1 MKKQVLMWILF
12 AVFLWGLP
20 LSAYADK
27 VRIEVDGKRV
37 ADLGA
42 STLVEDEIWVPLRE
56 LSIPFGMEFSRW
68 DKETETLTVCTPHV
82 TVIAQVGDQWLT
94 ANGVCFP
101 VQGEVLGCRGGVLV
115 PLDVL
120 CSVFDASWHREG
132 GNRAAVTISDAPK
145 IPDASIYD
153 PEDLYWLSR
162 IVYAESGGESFE
174 CQLAVAEVVL
184 NRVESEWYPD
194 DVYGVVFDQEN
205 GVQFTP
211 TENGSIYNEPSEE
224 SIAAAKLALGGSQT
238 MPDDVLFFVSTLI
251 GPNWVSEA
259 RTFVMQI
266 GITDFY
272 A

>member
-27 VRIEVDGKRV
+27 VRIEVNGKRA

-42 STLVEDEIWVPLRE
+42 STILDGEVWVPLRE
-56 LSIPFGMEFSRW
+56 ISIPLGMEACRW
-68 DKETETLTVCTPHV
+68 NEETETMTVTAPGLTVT
-82 TVIAQVGDQWLT
+82 ARVGDWWID
-94 ANGVCFP
+94 ANGVYFCAP
-101 VQGEVLGCRGGVLV
+101 GGVRRLRGGVLV
-115 PLDVL
+115 PLDALCKAFGVL
-120 CSVFDASWHREG
+120 MSGKDERCAGVEIPE
-132 GNRAAVTISDAPK
+132 NPVL
-145 IPDASIYD
+145 PDASIYD
-153 PEDLYWLSR
+153 EDDLYWLSR
-162 IVYAESGGESFE
+162 IVYAEAGGESFE

-184 NRVESEWYPD
+184 NRVEHEWYPD
-194 DVYGVVFDQEN
+194 DIYGVIFDHEN

-211 TENGSIYNEPSEE
+211 TINGSIYNNASEE
-224 SIAAAKLALGGSQT
+224 SVAAAKLALGGSQT

-266 GITDFY
+266 GVTDFY

>member
-1 MKKQVLMWILF
+1 MKKQVLAWILF
-12 AVFLWGLP
+12 AVFLWSLP
-20 LSAYADK
+20 LSAYADR
-27 VRIEVDGKRV
+27 VRIEVNGKRA

-42 STLVEDEIWVPLRE
+42 STVVEDEIWVPLRE
-56 LSIPFGMEFSRW
+56 LSIPFGMQFSRW
-68 DKETETLTVCTPHV
+68 DEETETLTVATDHV

-94 ANGVCFP
+94 ANGVCFR
-101 VQGEVLGCRGGVLV
+101 VQGEVLRYSDGVLV
-115 PLDVL
+115 PLDAL
-120 CSVFDASWHREG
+120 CSACGASWSREG
-132 GNRAAVTISDAPK
+132 KYRAAVMVPDTPK
-145 IPDASIYD
+145 YPDASIYN
-153 PEDLYWLSR
+153 PEDIYWLSR

-184 NRVESEWYPD
+184 NRVESDWYPD
-194 DVYGVVFDQEN
+194 DVYGVVFDREN

-211 TENGSIYNEPSEE
+211 IENGSIYNEPSEE
-224 SIAAAKLALGGSQT
+224 SIAAAKLALAGSET